1 MYDVWSVYKC
11 NKCKKCILHLYIKQ
25 IMLGIVKG
33 GNKMKVYINN
43 VLATAEDWNYL
54 YVLISQNKQRIVS
67 IHYADKGVMIT
78 TEE

>member
-1 MYDVWSVYKC
+1 
-11 NKCKKCILHLYIKQ
+11 
-25 IMLGIVKG
+25 MLGIVKG

-54 YVLISQNKQRIVS
+54 YVRISQNRQRIVS
-67 IHYADKGVMIT
+67 IDYADKGVMIT